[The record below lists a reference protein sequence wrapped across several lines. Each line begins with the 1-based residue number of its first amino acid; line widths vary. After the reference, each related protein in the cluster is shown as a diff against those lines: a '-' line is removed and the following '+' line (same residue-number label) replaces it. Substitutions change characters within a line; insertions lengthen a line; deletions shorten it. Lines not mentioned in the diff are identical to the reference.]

1 LSILRDDSLLAKLRA
16 GGSAVAEE
24 VVDADEPTQHAA
36 IELREHSDAV
46 EFVGFGVDAVE
57 PRGDASSHRS

>member
-1 LSILRDDSLLAKLRA
+1 
-16 GGSAVAEE
+16 
-24 VVDADEPTQHAA
+24 VDADEPTQHAA